1 MNCIVKKALGF
12 NEYQITTHPTN
23 REKVAKLIRSYTVKP
38 SMRPQVVP
46 DWISN
51 DDLFNIAIADGSL
64 ILVSGNANQATPIK
78 PMQIEEKPAGFFE
91 GSNGLSPD

>member
-12 NEYQITTHPTN
+12 NEYQITTHPTG
-23 REKVAKLIRSYTVKP
+23 EKVAKLIRSYTVKP

-64 ILVSGNANQATPIK
+64 IVVSSNSNQSTVE
-78 PMQIEEKPAGFFE
+78 PMQVEEKPAGFFE

>member
-12 NEYQITTHPTN
+12 NEYQITTHPN
-23 REKVAKLIRSYTVKP
+23 GEKVAKLIRSYTVKP

-64 ILVSGNANQATPIK
+64 IVVSNNSNQTATIE
-78 PMQIEEKPAGFFE
+78 PMQIEEKPAGF
-91 GSNGLSPD
+91 GLPE